1 MNPANSRRESSHPPR
16 GTTSQS
22 QFLGAPSHS
31 ESKESIASV
40 KSPRGF
46 PLSATPSS
54 KSIHTV
60 RKEQGAN
67 KLPPKKPAQSQKM
80 PTRQVSKKIK
90 VHASIKKRAEGRT
103 KVPEKFRDSFQLFFF
118 SITGMLKVL
127 RMCIVTASVFC
138 FIFGGAHE
146 MFIAITIQETCI
158 VLFFIIIYLVT
169 LQHLLI
175 CIHWPLLDFI
185 NSLISAVFLG
195 VVALITIQEKQRRH
209 LCFIGGILCLSAAIL
224 CLIDALLVSNEM
236 RKNKKKSPETVTK
249 PSTVH

>member
-1 MNPANSRRESSHPPR
+1 MNPANSRRESRRESSHPSS

-22 QFLGAPSHS
+22 QFLDAPSHS

-40 KSPRGF
+40 TSHKGF
-46 PLSATPSS
+46 PLSTTPSS

-60 RKEQGAN
+60 QKEQRAS
-67 KLPPKKPAQSQKM
+67 KLPPKKPTESQKM
-80 PTRQVSKKIK
+80 PTRQLSKKIK
-90 VHASIKKRAEGRT
+90 LHASIKKRAEGRT
-103 KVPEKFRDSFQLFFF
+103 KVPERFRDSFQLFVF
-118 SITGMLKVL
+118 STTGMLKVL
-127 RMCIVTASVFC
+127 RMCIVAASVFC
-138 FIFGGAHE
+138 FVIGGAHE

-158 VLFFIIIYLVT
+158 VLFFVIIYLVT

-209 LCFIGGILCLSAAIL
+209 LCFIGGILCLSATIL

-236 RKNKKKSPETVTK
+236 RKNRKQALRL
-249 PSTVH
+249 